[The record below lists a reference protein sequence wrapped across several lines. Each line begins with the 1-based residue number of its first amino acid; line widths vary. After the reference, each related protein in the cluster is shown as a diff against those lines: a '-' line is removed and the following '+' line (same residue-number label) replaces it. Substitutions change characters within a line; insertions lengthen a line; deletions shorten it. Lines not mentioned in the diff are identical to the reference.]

1 MEIIFKNAGEPWRQE
16 IKNNLKIL
24 TEMMKAVYEFQ
35 DV

>member
-1 MEIIFKNAGEPWRQE
+1 MKEMKVMKEIKE